1 MSSSNS
7 NLIKKDESTLMKILF
22 VVRSIGLGGATKQLA
37 LTANALAE
45 RGHCVGVFTYDW
57 TERNALLS
65 DRVVYMPVAK
75 VSNGKI
81 EEYFRSPF
89 LIRKAIKQFQPDVTV
104 SWRTNCGCFTVLA
117 AMGLPTKVVF
127 SERTDPFMETS
138 TALKIAGWVC
148 NFSDGGVF
156 QTENAKNY
164 YKRLANKSVVIPNPF
179 QYPKELPDVRSWEE
193 RNKEIVMP
201 ARFFL
206 VQKRH
211 DVLFDM
217 FKIVLK
223 SYPEYKLALYGDGPD
238 KDKVKRL
245 VTEKALEDTVIF
257 KGVVADVVD
266 AIKNS
271 KLLVLS
277 SDYEGI
283 PNVILEAFAAGVP
296 VVTTDCSPGGARILI
311 DDGKEGYIVPIRDS
325 KALSEKA
332 IRVLENKQIAE
343 SFIVNGRA
351 KLDAFKTD
359 VIINK
364 WENYLWKFV

>member
-1 MSSSNS
+1 
-7 NLIKKDESTLMKILF
+7 MKILF
-22 VVRSIGLGGATKQLA
+22 VVRSIGLGGAAKQLA

-45 RGHCVGVFTYDW
+45 SGHQVGVFTYDW

-65 DRVVYMPVAK
+65 DKVEYIPVAK
-75 VSNGKI
+75 VSKGKV
-81 EEYFRSPF
+81 EEYLRTPF
-89 LIRKAIKQFQPDVTV
+89 IIRKAIKQFRPDVTV
-104 SWRTNCGCFTVLA
+104 SWRTNCGCFTVLGA
-117 AMGLPTKVVF
+117 IGLPTKVVF

-138 TALKIAGWVC
+138 MALKIAGWVC

-164 YKRLANKSVVIPNPF
+164 YKRLAKKSVVIPNPF
-179 QYPKELPDVRSWEE
+179 QYPKVLPEIRSWEE
-193 RNKEIVMP
+193 RDREIAMP

-217 FKIVLK
+217 FKIVVK
-223 SYPEYKLALYGDGPD
+223 SHPEYKLALYGDGED
-238 KDKVKRL
+238 REKVKGL
-245 VTEKALEDTVIF
+245 VKEKGIEESVIF

-266 AIKNS
+266 AIKDS

-296 VVTTDCSPGGARILI
+296 VVTTDCSPGGARVLI

-325 KALSEKA
+325 KALAEKA
-332 IRVLENKQIAE
+332 IRVLEDKQIAE
-343 SFIVNGRA
+343 SFIANGRA
-351 KLDAFKTD
+351 KLDVFKAD
-359 VIINK
+359 VIFNK
-364 WENYLWKFV
+364 WENYFKQL